1 MSKLVETQIG
11 RILGGKSL
19 SKSDLFSKAVQT
31 LSDSVIYNVLATV
44 FVIVL
49 QAMEE
54 PLIALHPSCLHAAGH
69 ADCS

>member
-11 RILGGKSL
+11 QILGGKSL
-19 SKSDLFSKAVQT
+19 SRSDLFSKAVQT

-49 QAMEE
+49 HAVEE
-54 PLIALHPSCLHAAGH
+54 PLIALHPSCLHAAGQ

>member
-11 RILGGKSL
+11 QILGKSL
-19 SKSDLFSKAVQT
+19 SRSDLFSKAVQT